1 MARLLE
7 GKSAVITGANRGLGL
22 AAVRLFAREG
32 ANVWAC
38 MRSADDALTAE
49 FETLSKENGVWI
61 EPVLFDLT
69 DAAAMKA
76 AVMQIRG
83 KKVSID
89 CLVNNAGVEQ
99 QGALFQ
105 MTAMD
110 EVRRVFEVN
119 FFAQIAFTQYITK
132 LMCRTGGGSVVNL
145 ASVAALDMTAGYL
158 AYSASKAAIVS
169 ATKTMAAE
177 LAANGVRV
185 NAVAPGIA
193 QTDMAMGLTEQ
204 ARESTVASS
213 LQKRIADPEEVAQAI
228 AFLASDRAS
237 YITGQIYRV
246 DGGMA

>member
-7 GKSAVITGANRGLGL
+7 GKNAVITGANRGIGL
-22 AAVRLFAREG
+22 ATARLFAREG
-32 ANVWAC
+32 ANIWAC
-38 MRSADDALTAE
+38 CRKADDALRQE
-49 FETLSKENGVWI
+49 LQTLAAENGVWI
-61 EPVLFDLT
+61 EPVEFDLT
-69 DAAAMKA
+69 DGAAMKD

-83 KKVSID
+83 KKEKID
-89 CLVNNAGVEQ
+89 ILVNNAGVEQ

-110 EVRRVFEVN
+110 AIRQVFEVN
-119 FFAQIAFTQYITK
+119 FFAQVAFSQYLTK
-132 LMCRTGGGSVVNL
+132 LMARTGGGSVVNL

-177 LAANGVRV
+177 LSAQGVRV

-193 QTDMAMGLTEQ
+193 KTDMAMGLTEA
-204 ARESTVASS
+204 ARENTVASS
-213 LQKRIADPEEVAQAI
+213 LMQRIADPEEIAQAI